1 MAGSNT
7 DQTILT
13 IGLELEMAVYHNSRD
28 GCINQLIA
36 KHLRQGLAATFMSPF
51 CPPYNAPVTHVG
63 AAKSMLVV
71 ASSPC
76 LTPVVDWIGD
86 PPNPRHFFVTSEPGC
101 LKDLPTDNHKVFA
114 AGVEVRTPI
123 LRLGSWQSA
132 VEGVLKTLA
141 AVPNINIQFTQ
152 QCGLHVH
159 IGRRGGF
166 DLPHIKGLAKA
177 VVIFEED
184 IERAWHPQH
193 RRGVSEGLYAHSNRG
208 TSVSLKPLET
218 TLEMLRL
225 IGRQKTVS
233 AVRGVIC
240 DVDVG
245 HRDFK
250 YNFQSLVELGSVEF
264 RQAQG
269 TLDKEWV
276 VGWVA
281 MLIKFVR
288 AAEVVSDMLFEK
300 FAEAAENGEDRLNE
314 FLEWGVNKGEEDD
327 GYDEGEVGED
337 RDLDG
342 GGAGLQLGE
351 QRGEESRSQFVELVA
366 NLGVQRLQRLNYEE
380 TEWVESLW
388 PFY

>member
-1 MAGSNT
+1 MAGNNT
-7 DQTILT
+7 NQTILT
-13 IGLELEMAVYHNSRD
+13 IGLELEMAVYHNLGD

-51 CPPYNAPVTHVG
+51 CSPYSAPVTHVG

-86 PPNPRHFFVTSEPGC
+86 PPKPRHFFVTSESGC
-101 LKDLPTDNHKVFA
+101 LKYIPLDNGKGFA

-123 LRLGSWQSA
+123 LRLGSWQAA

-166 DLPHIKGLAKA
+166 KLPHIKGLAKA

-193 RRGVSEGLYAHSNRG
+193 RRGVGGELYADSNRG
-208 TSVSLKPLET
+208 TSVSLKPLQT

-233 AVRGVIC
+233 AVRAVIC

-269 TLDKEWV
+269 TLDREWV

-288 AAEVVSDMLFEK
+288 AAEVVSEMLFEQ

-314 FLEWGVNKGEEDD
+314 FLEWGVNKSEEDYA
-327 GYDEGEVGED
+327 YDEGEVGED
-337 RDLDG
+337 SDLYEG
-342 GGAGLQLGE
+342 GPGL
-351 QRGEESRSQFVELVA
+351 GEESGRQLVELVA
-366 NLGVQRLQRLNYEE
+366 NLGIQRSQRLNYDQE
-380 TEWVESLW
+380 TESFW
-388 PFY
+388 PF